1 MKGIC
6 LICRR
11 KSADVDT
18 MLSFLVPN
26 KRVGSIIGKS
36 GETINKIRTETNTQI
51 SISKHAK
58 GVEERRVDVTGS
70 LPHVYAACEMVIE
83 QLRQSAEE

>member
-1 MKGIC
+1 MS
-6 LICRR
+6 RR

-26 KRVGSIIGKS
+26 RRVGSIIGKS
-36 GETINKIRTETNTQI
+36 GETINRIRTETNTQI

-58 GVEERRVDVTGS
+58 GIEERRVDVTGS
-70 LPHVYAACEMVIE
+70 LHNVYAACELVME
-83 QLRQSAEE
+83 QLQQSTEEQ